1 MSTRDRNAARYR
13 LEGGLAFWRELAELL
28 QQLLMGEGK

>member
-13 LEGGLAFWRELAELL
+13 LEFWRELAEL
-28 QQLLMGEGK
+28 QQLPMGEGN